1 MSHIKNDRT
10 RERSVVA
17 QVADLERLSMDELRT
32 KWEALY
38 DTPPPGSA
46 NRKQLI
52 ARLAYRIQELIYGG
66 LSRETKDALER
77 IGAADCGDGAA
88 APAIRDPHLPVPG
101 TRLIREWQNR
111 RIEVTVL
118 DKGFEYAGR
127 TYRSLTAIATAIT
140 GTKWNGQMFFGLRSK
155 SKEVVQ

>member
-1 MSHIKNDRT
+1 MKNDRT

-17 QVADLERLSMDELRT
+17 QVADLERLSMGELRT

-38 DTPPPGSA
+38 DTPPPGSS

-52 ARLAYRIQELIYGG
+52 ARLAYRIQELVYGG
-66 LSRETKDALER
+66 LSRETKDRLEKM
-77 IGAADCGDGAA
+77 GLADGPDGTVQ
-88 APAIRDPHLPVPG
+88 PTPRDPHLPVPG
-101 TRLIREWQNR
+101 TRLIRDWQNR

-127 TYRSLTAIATAIT
+127 TYRSLTAIATTIT
-140 GTKWNGQMFFGLRSK
+140 GTKWNGQMFFGMRAK
-155 SKEVVQ
+155 TKGAVQ